1 MLWSDD
7 DRLIYQPEGTGLKF
21 DPLRVENRLRTEF
34 GGVKALDEIQRRR
47 REGDD
52 VDKADAE
59 LTAAESAR
67 KAFAIHG
74 DDVTDAMALT
84 LLDDFLGWLE
94 KKRPKATPSVTSP
107 SNTDCPHCP

>member
-7 DRLIYQPEGTGLKF
+7 DKLIYKPEGTALSF
-21 DPLRVENRLRTEF
+21 DPLRVQNRLTVEF
-34 GGVKALDEIQRRR
+34 GGWRSLNDIQIARQSEDEVTRSN
-47 REGDD
+47 
-52 VDKADAE
+52 AE
-59 LTAAESAR
+59 LTAAENAR

-74 DDVTDAMALT
+74 DDVTDSMALS

-94 KKRPKATPSVTSP
+94 KKGSKGNPPVTSP